1 MFPHRPQDSSSCFR
15 TPGLP
20 QYPWMDSSRVR
31 ALIVW
36 EPEAAGETELWS
48 EIAGYSIREAPG
60 SRMSQ
65 SGRTEGLD
73 FPALQMQ
80 DVTFPARHI
89 QTHEPGTDRS
99 VYTIYTYIGT
109 HIHTL
114 IFLQTLTCRFSHLLT
129 HAYS

>member
-1 MFPHRPQDSSSCFR
+1 M
-15 TPGLP
+15 
-20 QYPWMDSSRVR
+20 R

-48 EIAGYSIREAPG
+48 EIAGYSVREAPG

-65 SGRTEGLD
+65 SGRTEGFD

-99 VYTIYTYIGT
+99 GYTIYTYIRT
-109 HIHTL
+109 HM
-114 IFLQTLTCRFSHLLT
+114 LLLLLLSCFGHVRLCAT
-129 HAYS
+129 P

>member
-1 MFPHRPQDSSSCFR
+1 MRLQGTASGKP
-15 TPGLP
+15 
-20 QYPWMDSSRVR
+20 
-31 ALIVW
+31 
-36 EPEAAGETELWS
+36 
-48 EIAGYSIREAPG
+48 REH
-60 SRMSQ
+60 MSQ

-99 VYTIYTYIGT
+99 AYTIYTYIGT

-114 IFLQTLTCRFSHLLT
+114 IFLQTLTYRFSHLLA
-129 HAYS
+129 HASS